1 MAIYQSNHDFRRM
14 EVSDIDRVIVN
25 ERSSY
30 SHPWK
35 EAIFR
40 DCLRAN
46 HECWVLSWFGDVVG
60 HSVLSAA
67 AQEAHLLNVCIHPEQ
82 QGNGLGRDLVKFM
95 IDCARSKKAKR
106 IFLEVRAS
114 NIVAYKLYESIGFN
128 EIGVRENY
136 YPAYIGREDAI
147 VLGKELL

>member
-1 MAIYQSNHDFRRM
+1 MDVDQSNRHFRRM
-14 EVSDIDRVIVN
+14 QVRDIDQVIIN
-25 ERSSY
+25 ERGSY
-30 SHPWK
+30 SHPWT
-35 EAIFR
+35 EGIFR

-46 HECWVLSWFGDVVG
+46 YECWVLSASGAVVG

-67 AQEAHLLNVCIHPEQ
+67 AQEAHLLNVCIQPEQ
-82 QGNGLGRDLVKFM
+82 QGNGLGRDLVNFM
-95 IDCARSKKAKR
+95 IDCARNKKAKR

-128 EIGVRENY
+128 EIGIRENY

>member
-1 MAIYQSNHDFRRM
+1 MTIDQLNHQFRRM
-14 EVSDIDRVIVN
+14 QPSDIDRVIVN
-25 ERSSY
+25 ERGSY
-30 SHPWK
+30 THPWT

-46 HECWVLSWFGDVVG
+46 HECWVLSFFGDVVG
-60 HSVLSAA
+60 HSVLSSAVE
-67 AQEAHLLNVCIHPEQ
+67 EAHLLNVCIHPEQ
-82 QGNGLGRDLVKFM
+82 QGNGLGRELVKFM
-95 IDCARSKKAKR
+95 IDCARSKKARR

-128 EIGVRENY
+128 EIGIRENY

>member
-1 MAIYQSNHDFRRM
+1 
-14 EVSDIDRVIVN
+14 
-25 ERSSY
+25 
-30 SHPWK
+30 
-35 EAIFR
+35 
-40 DCLRAN
+40 
-46 HECWVLSWFGDVVG
+46 
-60 HSVLSAA
+60 
-67 AQEAHLLNVCIHPEQ
+67 
-82 QGNGLGRDLVKFM
+82 M

>member
-1 MAIYQSNHDFRRM
+1 MGIDQSNRNFRRM
-14 EVSDIDRVIVN
+14 QVRDINQVISN
-25 ERSSY
+25 ERGSY
-30 SHPWK
+30 SHPWT
-35 EAIFR
+35 ERIFR

-46 HECWVLSWFGDVVG
+46 HECWVLSSFGNVVG

-67 AQEAHLLNVCIHPEQ
+67 AQEAHLLNVCIQPAQ
-82 QGNGLGRDLVKFM
+82 QGNGLGRDLVNFM
-95 IDCARSKKAKR
+95 IDCARNKEAKR

-128 EIGVRENY
+128 EIGIRENY